1 MAPASPDSAAAG
13 GPGPGAMSSRAATE
27 GAATSVGAGA
37 GGAAGVSVAAG
48 TSRGAA
54 ERSAGESVS
63 RSAGAGGRAATVA
76 RGSVLFGAGRDRA
89 CVRAGGSGRGGAGV
103 DFSGSST
110 IGDGSVA
117 VGGTISDAAGGAA
130 SGGGGAMTAAVMAGW
145 LMVRPIHAASPTAI
159 TQRAGAAAYPSTRRR
174 RAARSRC
181 SARRHARYR
190 ASRSSSCVMS
200 APSVRRTR
208 TRGCSARRELS
219 KSQRAAISR
228 AHSTSSHAASSRD
241 SA

>member
-1 MAPASPDSAAAG
+1 MAPAPSDGAAAG
-13 GPGPGAMSSRAATE
+13 GTGPGTMSSRAATE
-27 GAATSVGAGA
+27 GAATSVGAGT
-37 GGAAGVSVAAG
+37 GGVDSVSVAAG
-48 TSRGAA
+48 TSRGA
-54 ERSAGESVS
+54 SAV
-63 RSAGAGGRAATVA
+63 VA
-76 RGSVLFGAGRDRA
+76 RGSVRLGAGRDRA
-89 CVRAGGSGRGGAGV
+89 RVLAGGSGRGGAGV